1 MAPPSTFNPMRNA
14 PIVKPE
20 LAAYR
25 TATPGAPQLVQVPSS
40 QHQQQYIGYSQV
52 HHPSQSVAPASTGTA
67 NYGYEFADPTQ
78 AQIYYAQPMAPA
90 MPQYHTMMP
99 DSSGQLSN
107 DNMKQQIRSSQPM

>member
-1 MAPPSTFNPMRNA
+1 MRNA